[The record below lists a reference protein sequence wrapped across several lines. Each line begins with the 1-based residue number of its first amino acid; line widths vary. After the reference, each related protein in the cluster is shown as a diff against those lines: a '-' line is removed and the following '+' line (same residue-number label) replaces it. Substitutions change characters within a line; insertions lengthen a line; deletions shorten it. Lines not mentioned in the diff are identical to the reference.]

1 MAASGV
7 AENAVVESTLS
18 TRHHQIEKWYY
29 DYAENIEAVNI
40 HFACSPLGEVPDWNS
55 QRATRF
61 LPLVE
66 PRLRR
71 KTLKLPTR
79 ILDMS
84 SGQLTDRYLL
94 HHYFQIFAD
103 GDTLYS
109 SLYTEEVCT
118 GAGTI
123 PAPRDDTSIPMLERF
138 SEVTE
143 KPGSAESA
151 LIHEIQAPPP
161 ASKKKRIRKR

>member
-7 AENAVVESTLS
+7 TENAVVESTLS
-18 TRHHQIEKWYY
+18 TRHYHIEKWYY

-40 HFACSPLGEVPDWNS
+40 HFACTPLGEVPDWNS
-55 QRATRF
+55 QWATRF
-61 LPLVE
+61 LPLDE
-66 PRLRR
+66 PRMRR

-79 ILDMS
+79 ILDMT

-103 GDTLYS
+103 GDILYS

-123 PAPRDDTSIPMLERF
+123 PAPVTTPRF
-138 SEVTE
+138 
-143 KPGSAESA
+143 
-151 LIHEIQAPPP
+151 
-161 ASKKKRIRKR
+161 RC

>member
-1 MAASGV
+1 
-7 AENAVVESTLS
+7 
-18 TRHHQIEKWYY
+18 
-29 DYAENIEAVNI
+29 
-40 HFACSPLGEVPDWNS
+40 
-55 QRATRF
+55 
-61 LPLVE
+61 
-66 PRLRR
+66 LRR

-123 PAPRDDTSIPMLERF
+123 PALRDDTSIPLLERV

-143 KPGSAESA
+143 EPGSAESP

-161 ASKKKRIRKR
+161 ASKKREYESDKG